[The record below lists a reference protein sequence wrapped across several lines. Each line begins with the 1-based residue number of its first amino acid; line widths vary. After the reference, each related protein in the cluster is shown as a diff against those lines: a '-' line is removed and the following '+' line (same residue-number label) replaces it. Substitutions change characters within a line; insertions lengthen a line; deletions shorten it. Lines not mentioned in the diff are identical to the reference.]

1 MSIAKMAKTR
11 ITIANYRRL
20 VFISKIDRVAEYL
33 ACYIGNCNNIQ
44 LLSNLHL
51 ALSYFQR

>member
-33 ACYIGNCNNIQ
+33 ACYIGNCNNIP

-51 ALSYFQR
+51 ALLYFKR